1 MGAVWDRRWGQIVTV
16 RGVIVPDRLIPN
28 SAESENNLFTNISN
42 GSQEDRVCLN
52 VFVPI
57 SQVWCQQP
65 CSSCPLFADVVS
77 ELSEYWQ
84 TPGLSGMDTIYGPAR
99 VTASDLVK
107 KWRISM
113 QGGIKSRGTKM
124 SVLINLHGDSKSM
137 TKAFFFFFFAQS
149 CLAAGCIQTGR
160 RQKPIRSHHT
170 PFEEPLWRKHRL
182 QSLKCRSISCV
193 WLGLFFSFPLF
204 FYARYHL

>member
-137 TKAFFFFFFAQS
+137 TKAFFFFFFCAK
-149 CLAAGCIQTGR
+149 LPGCWMYPNWKTSETHQITPHTFR
-160 RQKPIRSHHT
+160 FKVWSVKKT
-170 PFEEPLWRKHRL
+170 PFAE
-182 QSLKCRSISCV
+182 S
-193 WLGLFFSFPLF
+193 
-204 FYARYHL
+204 